1 MQYLRAYEYVFENPK
16 WLKNVLLC
24 TVCAIIPVVGM
35 IVLMGY
41 LCDVFDALR
50 RREATGYP
58 DFDFGRFGEYLTRGV
73 WVFLVAFVVSLASLP
88 VMGVGMLIL
97 FLTMAAAAQALPIVV
112 ACGIAFGA
120 LFFFVIAILLNAVV
134 EPIVIRAILLRG
146 FTEAFSWKFI
156 ADFAKRMFWQIILVQ
171 LFLMV
176 SAIAWMIF
184 GLLLLCVG
192 VYFVM
197 PVVMYAQFHLH
208 YQLYEEYLRRG
219 GMEARA

>member
-1 MQYLRAYEYVFENPK
+1 MQYLRAYEYIFEHPN

-24 TVCAIIPVVGM
+24 TVCGIIPVVGM

-41 LCDVFDALR
+41 LCEVFDALR
-50 RREATGYP
+50 RPESPAYP
-58 DFDFGRFGEYLTRGV
+58 DFDFGRFVEYLTRGV
-73 WVFLVAFVVSLASLP
+73 WLFLATLVVSLAFMP
-88 VMGVGMLIL
+88 VMGVGMAMF
-97 FLTMAAAAQALPIVV
+97 FLATAAATQAHPILTAVGVV
-112 ACGIAFGA
+112 FTI
-120 LFFFVIAILLNAVV
+120 FFFFAISILLNVIM
-134 EPIVIRAILLRG
+134 EPIIIRAILLRG

-156 ADFAKRMFWQIILVQ
+156 VDFVKRMFWQIILVQ

-176 SAIAWMIF
+176 SSIAWMMF
-184 GLLLLCVG
+184 GFLLFCVG
-192 VYFVM
+192 IYFVT